1 MDYFK
6 NMNNFELDRF
16 HSIIFFIFTV
26 FLTGSG
32 LLGEYN
38 YDLPIEKKIPNIV
51 SIICFFLI
59 ATVGVSHGALDNLKG
74 AELLKKFKIKSIS
87 VFYLSYLVVASL
99 VILFWII
106 FPTFTI
112 VIFLILAS
120 YHFGKEDNVQF
131 YVFEKMPKIK
141 FKSFFL
147 FLKGSIVISAPLF
160 LHPIETSQI
169 FKFLNVELNVSQI
182 LIGIFIIFS
191 LASNYFLNEYWG
203 QATLDTLSVLFLNL
217 ILHPLIAFTLYF
229 CFLHS
234 IRHSISLI
242 HELNKKDLEK
252 GFYLFLS
259 KAVPLTIITAVLFLL
274 GIFFLNNYY
283 TLQAS
288 ILKVIFIGLA
298 SLTFPHILL
307 EYLLEKNEKRT

>member
-6 NMNNFELDRF
+6 NMDNFELNRF
-16 HSIIFFIFTV
+16 HSVIFFILTV
-26 FLTGSG
+26 FLSGSG
-32 LLGEYN
+32 LFGDYF
-38 YDLPIEKKIPNIV
+38 LPLEKKIP
-51 SIICFFLI
+51 SIFSVICFFLI
-59 ATVGVSHGALDNLKG
+59 ATIGVSHGALDNLKG
-74 AELLKKFKIKSIS
+74 AQLLKKFKIKNILL
-87 VFYLSYLVVASL
+87 FYLSYLVIASF
-99 VILFWII
+99 VVLFWII

-112 VIFLILAS
+112 IMFLVFAS
-120 YHFGKEDNVQF
+120 YHFGKEDNIQL
-131 YVFEKMPKIK
+131 YVFEKMPNIK

-160 LHPIETSQI
+160 MHPVETFQI
-169 FKFLNVELNVSQI
+169 FKVLNVELTISQN
-182 LIGIFIIFS
+182 LVGIFIILS
-191 LASNYFLNEYWG
+191 LVSHYFLNEFWG
-203 QATLDTLSVLFLNL
+203 QATLDTISILFLNL
-217 ILHPLIAFTLYF
+217 IFHPLIAFTLYF

-234 IRHSISLI
+234 IRHSISLM
-242 HELNKKDLEK
+242 HELNKKDLKK
-252 GFYLFLS
+252 GFYLFLK
-259 KAVPLTIITAVLFLL
+259 KAAPLTIITALLFIL

>member
-1 MDYFK
+1 
-6 NMNNFELDRF
+6 
-16 HSIIFFIFTV
+16 
-26 FLTGSG
+26 
-32 LLGEYN
+32 
-38 YDLPIEKKIPNIV
+38 
-51 SIICFFLI
+51 
-59 ATVGVSHGALDNLKG
+59 
-74 AELLKKFKIKSIS
+74 
-87 VFYLSYLVVASL
+87 LSYLVVASL

>member
-6 NMNNFELDRF
+6 NMNNFELNRF
-16 HSIIFFIFTV
+16 HSVIFFILTV
-26 FLTGSG
+26 FLIGSG
-32 LLGEYN
+32 LFGDYF
-38 YDLPIEKKIPNIV
+38 LPLEKKIPNIFSV
-51 SIICFFLI
+51 ICFFLI
-59 ATVGVSHGALDNLKG
+59 ATIGVSHGALDNLKG
-74 AELLKKFKIKSIS
+74 AQLLKKFKIRNILF
-87 VFYLSYLVVASL
+87 FYLSYLVVASF
-99 VILFWII
+99 VVLFWLI

-112 VIFLILAS
+112 IMFLVLAS

-131 YVFEKMPKIK
+131 YVVEKMPKIK

-160 LHPIETSQI
+160 WSPIETFQI
-169 FKFLNVELNVSQI
+169 FEVLNVELNVSQS
-182 LIGIFIIFS
+182 LIGVFIVLG

-203 QATLDTLSVLFLNL
+203 QATLDTLSILFLNSVF
-217 ILHPLIAFTLYF
+217 HPLIAFTLYF

-234 IRHSISLI
+234 IRHSISLM
-242 HELNKKDLEK
+242 HELNKKNLKK
-252 GFYLFLS
+252 GLYLFLK
-259 KAVPLTIITAVLFLL
+259 KAIPLTIITAFFFLL
-274 GIFFLNNYY
+274 GIFLLNNYY
-283 TLQAS
+283 SMQVS

>member
-6 NMNNFELDRF
+6 NMNNYELDRF
-16 HSIIFFIFTV
+16 HSVLFFILTV
-26 FLTGSG
+26 LLSGSVLFG
-32 LLGEYN
+32 DII
-38 YDLPIEKKIPNIV
+38 DLPIEKKIPNNFT
-51 SIICFFLI
+51 IICFFLI

-74 AELLKKFKIKSIS
+74 AKLLKKFKIKNIS
-87 VFYLSYLVVASL
+87 TFYLSYLFIASL
-99 VILFWII
+99 VVLFWII

-112 VIFLILAS
+112 VMFLILAS

-160 LHPIETSQI
+160 WSPIETLQI
-169 FKFLNVELNVSQI
+169 FKVLNVEPNISLS
-182 LIGIFIIFS
+182 LIGIFIIFG

-203 QATLDTLSVLFLNL
+203 QATLDTLSILFLNSVF
-217 ILHPLIAFTLYF
+217 HPLIAFTLYF

-234 IRHSISLI
+234 IRHSISLM
-242 HELNKKDLEK
+242 HELNKKDLKK
-252 GFYLFLS
+252 GLYLFLK
-259 KAVPLTIITAVLFLL
+259 KAIPLTIITAFFFLL
-274 GIFFLNNYY
+274 GIFLLSNYY
-283 TLQAS
+283 SMQVS

>member
-1 MDYFK
+1 MNYFK
-6 NMNNFELDRF
+6 NMNNYELDRF
-16 HSIIFFIFTV
+16 HSVIFFIITV
-26 FLTGSG
+26 LLTGLG
-32 LLGEYN
+32 LFGDT
-38 YDLPIEKKIPNIV
+38 YDLPDKNMPGIF

-74 AELLKKFKIKSIS
+74 AELLKKFKIKNFSF
-87 VFYLSYLVVASL
+87 FYLSYLIVASL

-112 VIFLILAS
+112 MMFLILAS

-131 YVFEKMPKIK
+131 YVFEKIPRIK

-160 LHPIETSQI
+160 FHPIETVEI
-169 FKFLNVELNVSQI
+169 FEFLNVELSISQN
-182 LIGIFIIFS
+182 LVGIFIILG

-217 ILHPLIAFTLYF
+217 VFHPLIAFTLYF

-242 HELNKKDLEK
+242 HELNKKDLKK
-252 GFYLFLS
+252 GLHLFLK
-259 KAVPLTIITAVLFLL
+259 KAIPLTTITAFLFLL
-274 GIFFLNNYY
+274 GIFLLNNYY
-283 TLQAS
+283 SMQVS

>member
-6 NMNNFELDRF
+6 NMDNYELDRF
-16 HSIIFFIFTV
+16 HSVIFFILTV
-26 FLTGSG
+26 LLTGLG
-32 LLGEYN
+32 LFGHI
-38 YDLPIEKKIPNIV
+38 YDLPDEKKIPDNFT
-51 SIICFFLI
+51 IICFFLI

-74 AELLKKFKIKSIS
+74 AKLLKKFKIKNISI
-87 VFYLSYLVVASL
+87 FYLSYLVVASL

-112 VIFLILAS
+112 VMFLILAS

-160 LHPIETSQI
+160 LSPIETFQI
-169 FKFLNVELNVSQI
+169 FEVLNVELNVSQS
-182 LIGIFIIFS
+182 LIGVFIVLS

-203 QATLDTLSVLFLNL
+203 QATLDTLSILFLNSVF
-217 ILHPLIAFTLYF
+217 HPLIAFTLYF

-234 IRHSISLI
+234 IRHSISLM
-242 HELNKKDLEK
+242 HELNKKDLKK
-252 GFYLFLS
+252 GLYLFLK
-259 KAVPLTIITAVLFLL
+259 KAIPLTIITAFFFLL
-274 GIFFLNNYY
+274 GIFLLSNYY
-283 TLQAS
+283 SMQVS

>member
-6 NMNNFELDRF
+6 NMNNYELDRF
-16 HSIIFFIFTV
+16 HSVIFFILTIL
-26 FLTGSG
+26 LTGSG
-32 LLGEYN
+32 LFDDIYN
-38 YDLPIEKKIPNIV
+38 LPGEKKIPDNFT
-51 SIICFFLI
+51 IICFFLI

-74 AELLKKFKIKSIS
+74 AKLLKKFKIKNISI
-87 VFYLSYLVVASL
+87 FYLSYLVVVSL

-112 VIFLILAS
+112 VMFLILAS

-160 LHPIETSQI
+160 WSPIETFEI
-169 FKFLNVELNVSQI
+169 FEVLNVGLNVSQS
-182 LIGIFIIFS
+182 LIGVFIVLG

-203 QATLDTLSVLFLNL
+203 QATLDTFSVLFLNL
-217 ILHPLIAFTLYF
+217 VFHPLIAFTLYF

-234 IRHSISLI
+234 IRHSISLM
-242 HELNKKDLEK
+242 HELNKKDLKK
-252 GFYLFLS
+252 GLHLFLK
-259 KAVPLTIITAVLFLL
+259 KAIPLTTITAFLFLL
-274 GIFFLNNYY
+274 GIFLLNNYY
-283 TLQAS
+283 SMQVS

>member
-6 NMNNFELDRF
+6 NMNNYELDRF
-16 HSIIFFIFTV
+16 HSVLFFILTV
-26 FLTGSG
+26 LLSGSVLFG
-32 LLGEYN
+32 DII
-38 YDLPIEKKIPNIV
+38 DLPIEKKIPNNFT
-51 SIICFFLI
+51 IICFFLI

-74 AELLKKFKIKSIS
+74 AKLLKKFKIKNIS
-87 VFYLSYLVVASL
+87 TFYLSYLFIASL

-112 VIFLILAS
+112 VMFLILAS

-160 LHPIETSQI
+160 WSPIETFQI
-169 FKFLNVELNVSQI
+169 FKVLNVEPNISLS
-182 LIGIFIIFS
+182 LIGIFIIFG

-203 QATLDTLSVLFLNL
+203 QATLDTLSILFLNSVF
-217 ILHPLIAFTLYF
+217 HPLIAFTLYF

-234 IRHSISLI
+234 VRHSISLM
-242 HELNKKDLEK
+242 HELNKKDLKK
-252 GFYLFLS
+252 GLYLFLK
-259 KAVPLTIITAVLFLL
+259 KAIPLTIITTFLFLL
-274 GIFFLNNYY
+274 GIFLLNNYY
-283 TLQAS
+283 SLQVS